1 MASIEKVSENHW
13 FTRKKPKTTK
23 VTFIRILLQIHETSI
38 QKHTTLLFYP
48 KMRRNL
54 VSIIQLTSVYHSEG
68 LIIIPN

>member
-1 MASIEKVSENHW
+1 MDINSIEKVSEKHW

-38 QKHTTLLFYP
+38 QKHTTYP

-54 VSIIQLTSVYHSEG
+54 VSIIQ
-68 LIIIPN
+68 PN